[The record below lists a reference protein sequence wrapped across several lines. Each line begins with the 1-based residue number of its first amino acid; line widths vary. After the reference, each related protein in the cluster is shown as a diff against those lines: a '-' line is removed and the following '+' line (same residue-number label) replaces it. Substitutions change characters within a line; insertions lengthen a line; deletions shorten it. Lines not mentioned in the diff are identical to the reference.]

1 MKMLARTQRHR
12 IRFTL
17 DHHPLIRS
25 SSTKLG
31 NSADPTL
38 PIITLG
44 HVRPNQTHHPR
55 RSNPH
60 SARRTATPSP
70 IAVSFL
76 GGFPTPAAQVR
87 GNRRQWPAS
96 ETLHMNGKAQNEHM
110 FSGSPR

>member
-38 PIITLG
+38 PIIALG

-60 SARRTATPSP
+60 SARGTATRSP

-96 ETLHMNGKAQNEHM
+96 ETLHRTGN
-110 FSGSPR
+110 PRGE